1 MTDHSTRDLIV
12 AEKLGELTATVNGLV
27 LAVSDLKSDLVN
39 RHGKLDDR
47 VSALEAWRYKLL
59 GAAGVLAYI
68 AQFIPKPF

>member
-1 MTDHSTRDLIV
+1 MTDSRYLIV

-27 LAVSDLKSDLVN
+27 RAVTDLKTDLGS
-39 RHGKLDDR
+39 RHDKLDDR
-47 VSALEAWRYKLL
+47 ITALEAWRYKVL